1 MKIPPDLRKQFR
13 HRAETLR
20 RVMKTIITIQD
31 GDVRLQLTPE
41 TDIEKLTMRELGDE
55 VSVSRSYENMVL
67 RPRRA
72 LNVRKISER
81 LTEVEAPTG

>member
-1 MKIPPDLRKQFR
+1 
-13 HRAETLR
+13 
-20 RVMKTIITIQD
+20 MKTIITIQD

-67 RPRRA
+67 RPRRHT
-72 LNVRKISER
+72 NVRKISER
-81 LTEVEAPTG
+81 

>member
-1 MKIPPDLRKQFR
+1 
-13 HRAETLR
+13 
-20 RVMKTIITIQD
+20 MKTIITIQD

-55 VSVSRSYENMVL
+55 ISVSRSYENMVL

-72 LNVRKISER
+72 TNVRKIGER

>member
-1 MKIPPDLRKQFR
+1 
-13 HRAETLR
+13 
-20 RVMKTIITIQD
+20 MKTIITIQD

>member
-1 MKIPPDLRKQFR
+1 
-13 HRAETLR
+13 
-20 RVMKTIITIQD
+20 MKTIITIQD

-72 LNVRKISER
+72 LTVRKISER

>member
-1 MKIPPDLRKQFR
+1 
-13 HRAETLR
+13 
-20 RVMKTIITIQD
+20 MKTIITIQD

-41 TDIEKLTMRELGDE
+41 TDIEKMTMRELGDE
-55 VSVSRSYENMVL
+55 ISVSRSYENMVL

-72 LNVRKISER
+72 QNVRKISER

>member
-1 MKIPPDLRKQFR
+1 
-13 HRAETLR
+13 
-20 RVMKTIITIQD
+20 MKTTITIND
-31 GDVRLQLTPE
+31 GDIRLSLTPE

-81 LTEVEAPTG
+81 LSEVEAPTA

>member
-1 MKIPPDLRKQFR
+1 
-13 HRAETLR
+13 
-20 RVMKTIITIQD
+20 MKTIITIQD

-41 TDIEKLTMRELGDE
+41 TDIEKMTMRELGDE
-55 VSVSRSYENMVL
+55 ISVSRSYENMVL

>member
-1 MKIPPDLRKQFR
+1 
-13 HRAETLR
+13 
-20 RVMKTIITIQD
+20 MKTTITIQD

-55 VSVSRSYENMVL
+55 ISVSRSYENMVL

-72 LNVRKISER
+72 LNVRKISDR
-81 LTEVEAPTG
+81 LSEVESPTG

>member
-1 MKIPPDLRKQFR
+1 
-13 HRAETLR
+13 
-20 RVMKTIITIQD
+20 MKTIITIQD

-41 TDIEKLTMRELGDE
+41 TDIEKMTMRELGDE
-55 VSVSRSYENMVL
+55 ISVSRSYENMVL

-72 LNVRKISER
+72 LNVRKISDR

>member
-1 MKIPPDLRKQFR
+1 
-13 HRAETLR
+13 
-20 RVMKTIITIQD
+20 MKTTITIQD

-55 VSVSRSYENMVL
+55 ISVSRSYENMVL

-72 LNVRKISER
+72 INVRKISDR
-81 LTEVEAPTG
+81 LNEAEAPAG

>member
-1 MKIPPDLRKQFR
+1 
-13 HRAETLR
+13 
-20 RVMKTIITIQD
+20 MKTTITIQD

-55 VSVSRSYENMVL
+55 ISVSRSYENMVL

-72 LNVRKISER
+72 LNVRKISDR
-81 LTEVEAPTG
+81 LSEVEAPTG

>member
-1 MKIPPDLRKQFR
+1 
-13 HRAETLR
+13 
-20 RVMKTIITIQD
+20 MKTIITIQD

-41 TDIEKLTMRELGDE
+41 TDIEKMTMRELGDE
-55 VSVSRSYENMVL
+55 ISVSRSYENMVL

-81 LTEVEAPTG
+81 MTEVEAPTG